1 MDIPQLQAELAAKA
15 DEVLRTGHR
24 CKSSVFDGEAKWRS
38 WDVVRDG
45 CGETGEIGEI
55 GCGKM
60 WIFFSR
66 HLTFGHV

>member
-38 WDVVRDG
+38 WDVDDVVRDA
-45 CGETGEIGEI
+45 CGETGETGET
-55 GCGKM
+55 GELGEKMSKM
-60 WIFFSR
+60 WIFFS
-66 HLTFGHV
+66 